1 MSLNPF
7 PVTDL
12 QPEIECTYCAC
23 AGIMVVF
30 ETDIIGQ
37 TPEFA

>member
-12 QPEIECTYCAC
+12 RREVELMHSLRMHRHC
-23 AGIMVVF
+23 GV
-30 ETDIIGQ
+30 
-37 TPEFA
+37 